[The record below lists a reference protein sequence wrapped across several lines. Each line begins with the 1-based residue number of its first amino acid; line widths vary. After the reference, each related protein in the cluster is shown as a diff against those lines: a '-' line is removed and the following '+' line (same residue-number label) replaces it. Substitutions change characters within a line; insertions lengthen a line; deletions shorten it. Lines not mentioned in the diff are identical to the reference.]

1 MGQRLGCAQIVPC
14 KALVQSVSLDA
25 KLNLRAL
32 HQMSFTLRLTIVI
45 VASVVAATIVSPFA
59 AVAVAGMGFHFPFPR
74 IFDRTVM
81 VLVAIAVISQARQL
95 RVLPL
100 LRSGFDRPL
109 RNLPRTTRGFLI
121 AMVAIS
127 VLVYIA
133 VVLGAHADET
143 SAGIWSLMPKYFIS
157 AIAIAI
163 IEEGFFR
170 AFLMVGMGGDFGR
183 TSALLLSSAIY
194 AIAHL
199 VRSPAKFYVTGMH
212 PLAGL
217 ETLGLSLAHL
227 ASPALMLPTFVG
239 LFLLG
244 ILLGEA
250 FLETGTVYLPIGL
263 HAGFVLGAK
272 LWPRMTSGGVAL
284 PEWLRGYGSQPLI
297 SGIAAWAV
305 AVAILLLIRPL
316 TRARRA

>member
-1 MGQRLGCAQIVPC
+1 M
-14 KALVQSVSLDA
+14 
-25 KLNLRAL
+25 
-32 HQMSFTLRLTIVI
+32 VI
-45 VASVVAATIVSPFA
+45 VASVVAAAIIAPLAAA
-59 AVAVAGMGFHFPFPR
+59 AVAAMGFHFPFPR

-81 VLVAIAVISQARQL
+81 VLVAIALISQARTL
-95 RVLPL
+95 RFVPL

-109 RNLPRTTRGFLI
+109 RNLPRATRGFLI
-121 AMVAIS
+121 AIAAIAT
-127 VLVYIA
+127 LVYLA
-133 VVLGAHADET
+133 AALGAHANQT
-143 SAGIWSLMPKYFIS
+143 SAGIWGLMPKYLVS

-170 AFLMVGMGGDFGR
+170 AFLLVGMEGDFGR
-183 TSALLLSSAIY
+183 TPALLISSAIY

-199 VRSPAKFYVTGMH
+199 IRSPAKFYVTGIH
-212 PLAGL
+212 PLAGFQ
-217 ETLGLSLAHL
+217 TLGLSLAH
-227 ASPALMLPTFVG
+227 AANPALMLPTFIG

-244 ILLGEA
+244 IVLGEA
-250 FLETGTVYLPIGL
+250 FLETGTVYFSMGL

-272 LWPRMTSGGVAL
+272 LWPKMTSAGLAL
-284 PEWLRGYGSQPLI
+284 PGWLRGYGSQPLI